1 MPTAEETKE
10 PVTTKKPR
18 AHKEVARE
26 VSSHLRLKQAMSYK
40 QGVITVGG
48 GDLLCFL
55 VFAALGSNTHGE
67 VTGLASIPHIIVTA
81 LPFAAGWFLV
91 SPFVGAFRR
100 DIVAQPR
107 TMAIRTA
114 VAWLISWPVTLILR
128 RIFVDHGIPPLTV
141 TIIVTSPVYLHRRLP
156 SEPSCCYQRERQL
169 LPTATM

>member
-1 MPTAEETKE
+1 
-10 PVTTKKPR
+10 
-18 AHKEVARE
+18 
-26 VSSHLRLKQAMSYK
+26 MSYK
-40 QGVITVGG
+40 QAVITLVT

-100 DIVAQPR
+100 DIVARPR

-114 VAWLISWPVTLILR
+114 VAWLISSPVTLLLR
-128 RIFVDHGIPPLTV
+128 GIFVYHDIPPLTFA
-141 TIIVTSPVYLHRRLP
+141 IVSLP
-156 SEPSCCYQRERQL
+156 FTLFILNLR
-169 LPTATM
+169 